1 MINASNSRLAK
12 LEASFSRMQKSTQR
26 EKNKLKQALKK
37 LEANQKKQE
46 KEFYVERVN

>member
-1 MINASNSRLAK
+1 MLNASNSRLEK

-37 LEANQKKQE
+37 P
-46 KEFYVERVN
+46 